1 MSFSIYIE
9 LFENVVVIA
18 FQSVFYSEKHK
29 KYIFYFLKISF
40 DINTSK
46 WSKNTKKNINLK

>member
-46 WSKNTKKNINLK
+46 WSKNTKKKY